1 MPQEKAKSK
10 AVIKPEL
17 VSQLPIRTRGSK
29 KTKKIS
35 IQHKQ
40 GMREALRGLFPT

>member
-10 AVIKPEL
+10 AVINPEL
-17 VSQLPIRTRGSK
+17 VSQLLIRTRGSK
-29 KTKKIS
+29 KTNKIS

-40 GMREALRGLFPT
+40 GTKEALRGLFPT